1 VIHFLS
7 AADMDVIYLDFDGI
21 LHPSAVWYEP
31 AARQVRLRAPGH
43 ELFESLPAFEAAI
56 APYPSLAIVLSTSW
70 VKTFSFEHARE
81 CLPAALQSRVIGAT
95 YESQSNNAWRWD
107 RMRRYDTIALDVQ
120 RRKPR
125 WLAVDDDALGWP
137 ESERGSLVLVPGELG
152 LACPVAQELLRSRLA
167 ERFPKQ

>member
-1 VIHFLS
+1 MDLIFL
-7 AADMDVIYLDFDGI
+7 DYDGI
-21 LHPSAVWYEP
+21 LHPSAVWYER

-70 VKTFSFEHARE
+70 VKTFGFEHARE
-81 CLPAALQSRVIGAT
+81 RLPAPLQSRVIGAT
-95 YESQSNNAWRWD
+95 YDPQSNNAWRWD

-120 RRKPR
+120 SRRPSR
-125 WLAVDDDALGWP
+125 WLALDDDAIGWP
-137 ESERGSLVLVPGELG
+137 VSELGSLVLAPGELG
-152 LACPVAQELLRSRLA
+152 LACPVAQEMLRCRLA